1 LGYSYQQNGA
11 ITNKMVFP
19 FAPLTSQI
27 NMNSV
32 TRIKELLKSQLQKG
46 EITKEELLKIEP
58 SHLMKLDQL
67 KDIDQK
73 TISETLNYTKYKLNP
88 ALINQDL
95 HRLLTQQNNPL
106 TDQISAIMKGLD

>member
-1 LGYSYQQNGA
+1 
-11 ITNKMVFP
+11 
-19 FAPLTSQI
+19 
-27 NMNSV
+27 MNSV